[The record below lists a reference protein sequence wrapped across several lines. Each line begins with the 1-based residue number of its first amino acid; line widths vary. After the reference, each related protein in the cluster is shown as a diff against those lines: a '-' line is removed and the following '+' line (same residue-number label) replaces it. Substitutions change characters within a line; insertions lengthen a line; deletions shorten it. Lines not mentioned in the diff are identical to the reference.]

1 MPAKIA
7 AFSKLQWVMF
17 LVLYWGLRLTGE
29 KALSQNI
36 SFFIT
41 LILIT
46 SLGWVI
52 VAIIGRD
59 REVRVVSQRVM
70 ADTSVSLIV
79 VLLSEVI
86 TILWVFVEFDGI
98 QIAPVINY
106 ILMKHITWMIFPVL
120 CLIWDKRMRQ
130 GVATS

>member
-41 LILIT
+41 LILII
-46 SLGWVI
+46 SIGWVI
-52 VAIIGRD
+52 VAIVGRD
-59 REVRVVSQRVM
+59 REVKMISQRVM
-70 ADTSVSLIV
+70 ADTSVSLII

-98 QIAPVINY
+98 QITPVIRY
-106 ILMKHITWMIFPVL
+106 ILMKYATWIILPVS

-130 GVATS
+130 RVATS